1 MKLATS
7 LFLLGVF
14 CLTAE
19 SGSAQTQFSAT
30 LTCGTLPSTVQEQT
44 LGLGP
49 DGMQLL
55 VHRQVCTWSN
65 FEIGGV
71 KVKQSL
77 MTGVGTTDA
86 SKKVSGARGFDWGTL
101 ESGDHYFAQWE
112 EKALQTGSSML
123 DFGTWTIVLGTGKLK
138 GLLGTASYFCPGST
152 QPHVLAKNEVTC
164 TMNGAW
170 VLPSAAPSAPPAKKK
185 Q

>member
-19 SGSAQTQFSAT
+19 TGSAQTQFSAT
-30 LTCGTLPSTVQEQT
+30 LTCGNLPSTTQEQT

-49 DGMQLL
+49 DGKQLL

-77 MTGVGTTDA
+77 MTGVGTIDA
-86 SKKVSGARGFDWGTL
+86 NQNVSGAKGFDWGTL
-101 ESGDHYFAQWE
+101 ESGDHYFAEWE
-112 EKALQTGSSML
+112 EKALHTSGDVS
-123 DFGTWTIVLGTGKLK
+123 DFGTWTIVMGTGKLK
-138 GLLGTASYFCPGST
+138 GLLGTASYFCPGSPRPYALT
-152 QPHVLAKNEVTC
+152 KNTVTC
-164 TMNGAW
+164 SMNGVW
-170 VLPSAAPSAPPAKKK
+170 VLGSAAPTPTPAKKN
-185 Q
+185 